1 MKFSDLNNRIKDEWA
16 HRMIPYFRNLTSFS
30 RPISGNCLPL
40 GYHLESSQVRD
51 MNQKFHEEFGLYLR
65 EALTEHTDEYR
76 TNAEKEKNDQRKYKA
91 DHHNFDNM
99 LLDVGLGVD
108 SDALRQ
114 SLLEQKQNQIEE
126 DSLHM
131 AQTQFGHPDGGSWT
145 RTPTLRPVKAFSRL
159 IINTVAPTTPT
170 TTTITKK
177 TTTTSKPTTTSST
190 KTTTTTTTTSTT
202 TTRTTKTTTTT
213 IATTTTWPERSCPR
227 LPDHDNW
234 ECSNEIP
241 VRNVK

>member
-1 MKFSDLNNRIKDEWA
+1 
-16 HRMIPYFRNLTSFS
+16 MIPYFRNLTSFS

-65 EALTEHTDEYR
+65 EALMEHTDEYR
-76 TNAEKEKNDQRKYKA
+76 TNAEREKNDQRKYKA

-145 RTPTLRPVKAFSRL
+145 RTPSLRPVKAFSRL

-170 TTTITKK
+170 TTTTTKK

-190 KTTTTTTTTSTT
+190 KTTTTTTITSTT
-202 TTRTTKTTTTT
+202 TTRTTTTTTT